1 LNRNTVLEKLQI
13 QLCKI
18 FFADEA
24 IYAVVLGGISMII
37 AAGMVKFVQD
47 KD

>member
-1 LNRNTVLEKLQI
+1 MRTV
-13 QLCKI
+13 
-18 FFADEA
+18 FANEA

-37 AAGMVKFVQD
+37 AAVMVTFVTD